1 MGKEAL
7 IIKRGILF
15 EDKYFEGFL
24 PCDNYDFIPLILNN
38 YEYHAR
44 GDELENNEKLQQI
57 IPYVWI
63 VNSKDKKVFAYKR
76 ASGKQNY
83 SEERLMNKISCGVGG
98 HIDREDSDNPIENAM
113 IRELMEEVKMKSYP
127 KPKIIGYLN
136 DDSDSVGKV
145 HFGVVAIAET
155 LEDVSKGDNEM
166 AEGRFYSVSELD
178 EMFSDSRYEVESWT
192 KLSWPF
198 VKDYLNGL

>member
-7 IIKRGILF
+7 IVKREILF
-15 EDKYFEGFL
+15 LDKYFEGFL
-24 PCDNYDFIPLILNN
+24 DSQEHDFIPVILNN
-38 YEYHAR
+38 YEYHVR
-44 GDELENNEKLQQI
+44 GDKLENNEKLQQV

-63 VNSKDKKVFAYKR
+63 VNPREKKIFAYKR

-113 IRELMEEVKMKSYP
+113 MRELMEEVIMEKYP
-127 KPKIIGYLN
+127 KPIIVGYLN

-145 HFGVVAIAET
+145 HFGIMALVET
-155 LEDVSKGDNEM
+155 EGEVSKGDKEM
-166 AEGRFYSVSELD
+166 SEGKFYSIDEL
-178 EMFSDSRYEVESWT
+178 EKLFSNPEYEVESWT
-192 KLSWPF
+192 KLSWPYI
-198 VKDYLNGL
+198 KDYLNKN

>member
-1 MGKEAL
+1 MGKEVL
-7 IIKRGILF
+7 IVKREILF

-24 PCDNYDFIPLILNN
+24 DAEEHDYISKVLEN
-38 YEYHAR
+38 YEYHIR

-63 VNSKDKKVFAYKR
+63 VNSFKKQVFAYKR

-113 IRELMEEVKMKSYP
+113 MRELMEEIIMNKYP
-127 KPKIIGYLN
+127 KPIIIGYLN

-155 LEDVSKGDNEM
+155 LEDVKKRDNEM
-166 AEGRFYSVSELD
+166 AEGRFYSVFEL
-178 EMFSDSRYEVESWT
+178 EEIFSDSRYEVESWT
-192 KLSWPF
+192 RLSWPF
-198 VKDYLNGL
+198 VRDYLNRL